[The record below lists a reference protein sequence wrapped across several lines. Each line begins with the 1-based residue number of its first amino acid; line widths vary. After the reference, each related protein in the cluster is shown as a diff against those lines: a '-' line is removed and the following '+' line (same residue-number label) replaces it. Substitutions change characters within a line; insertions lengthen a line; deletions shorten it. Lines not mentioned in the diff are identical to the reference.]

1 MDLRGRWFAGADA
14 LGVAEPEDAGQG
26 AGTPSLPARPRAEG
40 RRLLGQVLLA
50 DAAVTRAALKAALEA
65 QSQSHAPLGDL
76 LVALGF
82 CSQADIE
89 AALSKQREGRPLN
102 ESERLVTAQVGMDQR
117 LRKLGVRE
125 SHIRAALQFA
135 AATGTSLTRVVLDLG
150 LISAETMAQAL
161 AEENGRQ
168 YFPHE
173 RVDRIDPCEL
183 GSITVGEFTGYV
195 PAGRQDGRLLVAVAE
210 PEKILEAQTCWQAHR
225 VEVVIASPRTIETVF
240 RRHFARTEQ
249 AFRDSVSQ
257 WEERQRQQRGPEAA
271 DGNEVEWIY
280 GRLIRHACYL
290 GANDIFLHKTLAGV
304 GKIKLHVNGVGHLFA
319 AVKEDLFDKMLNKL
333 VSENSNA
340 DSLARAPQEAN
351 VGIIGDLKEAFSDI
365 TDRYS
370 FRLQLNQGRTHA
382 EREAVVRILDRQ
394 ADQADFH
401 ALGFDEQV
409 ERQLLQYSRSSTGL
423 VVVCG
428 PTGSGKTTSLYA
440 MMKKI
445 DPIERSIRTIEKPIE
460 YRHSMWH
467 QMEVPADVAEGEGV
481 RIMLNAALRMAP
493 HVILMGEI
501 REDVDVANR
510 VISAA
515 FTGHL
520 VYTTLHVTEAALAIT
535 RLRHIGVSSENLAA
549 ALRGVL
555 AQRLVQVLCPD
566 CRVADAREETQAE
579 RRRSAW
585 LSDIEWMPMREVGCA
600 RCGWSGFRGRRIIYE
615 LLDIDRDVRDLVERG
630 ATAREIARA
639 GVPPGRSIWACG
651 LRLVARGVTSIDE
664 LRRVADP
671 PS

>member
-1 MDLRGRWFAGADA
+1 MDLRGRWFGSGESLA
-14 LGVAEPEDAGQG
+14 VAEPSKPDPSSRPTGDAG
-26 AGTPSLPARPRAEG
+26 EG
-40 RRLLGQVLLA
+40 PVAHRLLGQLLVA
-50 DAAVTRAALKAALEA
+50 DAAITRAALQGALAAQA
-65 QSQSHAPLGDL
+65 RSHAPLGDL
-76 LVALGF
+76 LVSLGF
-82 CSQADIE
+82 CSRGEIE
-89 AALSKQREGRPLN
+89 AALCRQRDGATRS

-117 LRKLGVRE
+117 LRKLGVKE

-161 AEENGRQ
+161 ADENNRQ
-168 YFPHE
+168 YFPQE
-173 RVDRIDPCEL
+173 RVDRIDPSQL
-183 GSITVGEFTGYV
+183 DMLSVAEFSGYV
-195 PAGRQDGRLLVAVAE
+195 PAGRMEGRLLVAVAE
-210 PEKILEAQTCWQAHR
+210 PEKILEAQTRWQTYR
-225 VEVVIASPRTIETVF
+225 VEVVIASPRTIETIY

-249 AFRDSVSQ
+249 AFRQSVLQ
-257 WEERQRQQRGPEAA
+257 WEERQRLVRGADA
-271 DGNEVEWIY
+271 QDGNEVEWIY
-280 GRLIRHACYL
+280 GRLIRHACYV

-304 GKIKLHVNGVGHLFA
+304 GKVKLHVNGVGHLFA
-319 AVKEDLFDKMLNKL
+319 AIKEDLFDKVLNKL

-340 DSLARAPQEAN
+340 DALARAPQEAN
-351 VGIIGDLKEAFSDI
+351 VGIIGGLKEAFSDI

-370 FRLQLNQGRTHA
+370 FRLQLNQGRTHS

-394 ADQADFH
+394 AEQADFH

-467 QMEVPADVAEGEGV
+467 QMEVPADVSEGEGV
-481 RIMLNAALRMAP
+481 RIMLNATLRMAP

-501 REDVDVANR
+501 REDLDVANR

-535 RLRHIGVSSENLAA
+535 RLRHIGVTSENLAA

-566 CRVADAREETQAE
+566 CRAVDAREETQAE

-585 LSDIEWMPMREVGCA
+585 LSDIEWNPMRGVGCL

-630 ATAREIARA
+630 ATARELARA

>member
-1 MDLRGRWFAGADA
+1 MDLRGRWFGSGEGLA
-14 LGVAEPEDAGQG
+14 VAEPGRPDPSSRLAVGAVDGQV
-26 AGTPSLPARPRAEG
+26 AH
-40 RRLLGQVLLA
+40 RLLGQLLVA
-50 DAAVTRAALKAALEA
+50 DTAITRVALQEALAAQAR
-65 QSQSHAPLGDL
+65 SHAPLGDL
-76 LVALGF
+76 LVSLGF
-82 CSQADIE
+82 CNRGDIE
-89 AALSKQREGRPLN
+89 MALARQRNGAALS
-102 ESERLVTAQVGMDQR
+102 ESEQLVTSQVGMDQR
-117 LRKLGVRE
+117 LRKLGVKE

-161 AEENGRQ
+161 ADENSRE
-168 YFPHE
+168 YFPQE
-173 RVDRIDPCEL
+173 RVERIDPSEL
-183 GSITVGEFTGYV
+183 DTLVVTEFSGYV
-195 PAGRQDGRLLVAVAE
+195 PAGRMEGRLLVAVAE
-210 PEKILEAQTCWQAHR
+210 PEKILEAQTRWQAYR
-225 VEVVIASPRTIETVF
+225 VDVVIASPRTIETIF
-240 RRHFARTEQ
+240 RRHFARTEE
-249 AFRDSVSQ
+249 AFRQSVLQ
-257 WEERQRQQRGPEAA
+257 WEERQRAARGTEAQ

-280 GRLIRHACYL
+280 GRLIRHACYV

-304 GKIKLHVNGVGHLFA
+304 GKVKLHVNGVGQLFA

-340 DSLARAPQEAN
+340 DALARAPQEAN
-351 VGIIGDLKEAFSDI
+351 VGIIGGLKEAFADI

-370 FRLQLNQGRTHA
+370 FRLQLNQGRNHS

-394 ADQADFH
+394 AEQADFH

-481 RIMLNAALRMAP
+481 RIMLNATLRMAP

-501 REDVDVANR
+501 REDLDVANR

-535 RLRHIGVSSENLAA
+535 RLRHIGVTSENLAA

-555 AQRLVQVLCPD
+555 AQRLVQMLCPD
-566 CRVADAREETQAE
+566 CRVPDAREETQAE

-585 LSDIEWMPMREVGCA
+585 LADIEWNPLRQVGCA

>member
-1 MDLRGRWFAGADA
+1 
-14 LGVAEPEDAGQG
+14 
-26 AGTPSLPARPRAEG
+26 
-40 RRLLGQVLLA
+40 
-50 DAAVTRAALKAALEA
+50 
-65 QSQSHAPLGDL
+65 
-76 LVALGF
+76 
-82 CSQADIE
+82 
-89 AALSKQREGRPLN
+89 
-102 ESERLVTAQVGMDQR
+102 MDQR
-117 LRKLGVRE
+117 LRKLGVKE

-150 LISAETMAQAL
+150 LISAETIAQAL
-161 AEENGRQ
+161 ADENNRQ
-168 YFPHE
+168 YFPQE
-173 RVDRIDPCEL
+173 RVDRIDPSQL
-183 GSITVGEFTGYV
+183 DMLSVAEFSGYV
-195 PAGRQDGRLLVAVAE
+195 PAGRMEGRLLVAVAE
-210 PEKILEAQTCWQAHR
+210 PEKILEAQTRWQTYR
-225 VEVVIASPRTIETVF
+225 VEVVIASPRTIETIY

-249 AFRDSVSQ
+249 AFRQSVLQ
-257 WEERQRQQRGPEAA
+257 WEERQRLARGADA
-271 DGNEVEWIY
+271 QDGNEVEWIY
-280 GRLIRHACYL
+280 GRLIRHACYV

-304 GKIKLHVNGVGHLFA
+304 GKVKLHVNGVGQLFA
-319 AVKEDLFDKMLNKL
+319 AIKEDLFDKVLNKL
-333 VSENSNA
+333 VSENSSA
-340 DSLARAPQEAN
+340 DALARAPQEAN
-351 VGIIGDLKEAFSDI
+351 VGIIGGLKEAFSDI

-370 FRLQLNQGRTHA
+370 FRLQLNQGRTHS

-394 ADQADFH
+394 AEQADFH

-467 QMEVPADVAEGEGV
+467 QMEVPADVSEGEGV
-481 RIMLNAALRMAP
+481 RIMLNATLRMAP

-501 REDVDVANR
+501 REDLDVANR

-535 RLRHIGVSSENLAA
+535 RLRHIGVTSENLAA

-566 CRVADAREETQAE
+566 CRAVDAREETQAE

-585 LSDIEWMPMREVGCA
+585 LSDIEWNPMRSVGCS

-630 ATAREIARA
+630 ATARELARA

>member
-1 MDLRGRWFAGADA
+1 MDLRGRWFGSGESLA
-14 LGVAEPEDAGQG
+14 VAEPSKPDPSSRPTGDAGDG
-26 AGTPSLPARPRAEG
+26 PVAH
-40 RRLLGQVLLA
+40 RLLGQLLVA
-50 DAAVTRAALKAALEA
+50 DAAITRAALQGALA
-65 QSQSHAPLGDL
+65 TQARSHAPLGDL
-76 LVALGF
+76 LVSLGF
-82 CSQADIE
+82 CSRVEIE
-89 AALSKQREGRPLN
+89 AALGRQRDGATLS

-117 LRKLGVRE
+117 LRKLGVKE

-161 AEENGRQ
+161 ADENNRQ
-168 YFPHE
+168 YFPQE
-173 RVDRIDPCEL
+173 RVDRIDPSQL
-183 GSITVGEFTGYV
+183 DMLSVAEFSGYV
-195 PAGRQDGRLLVAVAE
+195 PAGRMEGRLLVAVAE
-210 PEKILEAQTCWQAHR
+210 PEKILEAQTRWKTYR
-225 VEVVIASPRTIETVF
+225 VEVVIASPRTIETIY

-249 AFRDSVSQ
+249 AFRQSVLQ
-257 WEERQRQQRGPEAA
+257 WEERQRLVRGADA
-271 DGNEVEWIY
+271 QDGNEVEWIY
-280 GRLIRHACYL
+280 GRLIRHACYV

-304 GKIKLHVNGVGHLFA
+304 GKVKLHVNGVGHLFA
-319 AVKEDLFDKMLNKL
+319 AIKEDLFDKVLNKL

-340 DSLARAPQEAN
+340 DALARAPQEAN
-351 VGIIGDLKEAFSDI
+351 VGIIGGLKEAFSDI

-370 FRLQLNQGRTHA
+370 FRLQLNQGRTHS

-394 ADQADFH
+394 AEQADFH

-481 RIMLNAALRMAP
+481 RIMLNATLRMAP

-501 REDVDVANR
+501 REDLDVANR

-535 RLRHIGVSSENLAA
+535 RLRHIGVTSENLAA

-566 CRVADAREETQAE
+566 CRAVDAREETQAE

-585 LSDIEWMPMREVGCA
+585 LSDIEWNPMRGVGCS

-630 ATAREIARA
+630 ATARELARA

>member
-1 MDLRGRWFAGADA
+1 MDLRGRWFGSGESLA
-14 LGVAEPEDAGQG
+14 VAEPSKPDPSSRPTGDAGDG
-26 AGTPSLPARPRAEG
+26 PVAH
-40 RRLLGQVLLA
+40 RLLGQLLVA
-50 DAAVTRAALKAALEA
+50 DAAITRAALQGALA
-65 QSQSHAPLGDL
+65 TQARSHAPLGDL
-76 LVALGF
+76 LVSLGF
-82 CSQADIE
+82 CSRVEIE
-89 AALSKQREGRPLN
+89 AALGRQRDGATLS

-117 LRKLGVRE
+117 LRKLGVKE

-161 AEENGRQ
+161 ADENNRQ
-168 YFPHE
+168 YFPQE
-173 RVDRIDPCEL
+173 RVDRIDPSQL
-183 GSITVGEFTGYV
+183 DMLSVAEFSGYV
-195 PAGRQDGRLLVAVAE
+195 PAGRMEGRLLVAVAE
-210 PEKILEAQTCWQAHR
+210 PEKILEAQTRWKTYR
-225 VEVVIASPRTIETVF
+225 VEVVIASPRTIETIY

-249 AFRDSVSQ
+249 AFRQSVLQ
-257 WEERQRQQRGPEAA
+257 WEERQRLVRGADA
-271 DGNEVEWIY
+271 QDGNEVEWIY
-280 GRLIRHACYL
+280 GRLIRHACYV

-304 GKIKLHVNGVGHLFA
+304 GKVKLHVNGVGQLFA
-319 AVKEDLFDKMLNKL
+319 AIKEDLFDKVLNKL

-340 DSLARAPQEAN
+340 DALARAPQEAN
-351 VGIIGDLKEAFSDI
+351 VGIIGGLKEAFSDI

-370 FRLQLNQGRTHA
+370 FRLQLNQGRTHS

-394 ADQADFH
+394 AEQADFH

-481 RIMLNAALRMAP
+481 RIMLNATLRMAP

-501 REDVDVANR
+501 REDLDVANR

-535 RLRHIGVSSENLAA
+535 RLRHIGVTSENLAA

-566 CRVADAREETQAE
+566 CRAVDAREETQAE

-585 LSDIEWMPMREVGCA
+585 LSDIEWNPMRSVGCS

-630 ATAREIARA
+630 ATARELARA

>member
-1 MDLRGRWFAGADA
+1 MDLRGRWFAGSDA
-14 LGVAEPEDAGQG
+14 LAAADSGG
-26 AGTPSLPARPRAEG
+26 AGPVDPAGRPTGHRADG
-40 RRLLGQVLLA
+40 QPRLGEVLVA
-50 DAAVTRAALKAALEA
+50 DAAITRAALKAALEA
-65 QSQSHAPLGDL
+65 QDRVHAPLGDL
-76 LVALGF
+76 LVALGY
-82 CSQADIE
+82 CTGDAIE
-89 AALSKQREGRPLN
+89 AALARQRDGRPLN
-102 ESERLVTAQVGMDQR
+102 ESEWLVTAQVGMDQR

-168 YFPHE
+168 YFSHD
-173 RVDRIDPCEL
+173 RVERIDPSDL
-183 GSITVGEFTGYV
+183 DSVTVGAFAGYV
-195 PAGRQDGRLLVAVAE
+195 PAGRMDGRLLVAVAE
-210 PEKILEAQTCWQAHR
+210 PEKILEAQTSWQAQR
-225 VEVVIASPRTIETVF
+225 VEVVIASPRTIETIF
-240 RRHFARTEQ
+240 RRYFARTEH
-249 AFRDSVSQ
+249 AFRQSVSQ
-257 WEERQRQQRGPEAA
+257 WEERQRQPRGPDAT

-304 GKIKLHVNGVGHLFA
+304 GKIKLHVNGAGHLFA

-340 DSLARAPQEAN
+340 DALARAPQEAN
-351 VGIIGDLKEAFSDI
+351 VGIIGGLKEEFSDI

-370 FRLQLNQGRTHA
+370 FRLQLTQGRSHA

-409 ERQLLQYSRSSTGL
+409 ERQLLNYSRSSTGL

-467 QMEVPADVAEGEGV
+467 QMEVPADVPEGEGV

-501 REDVDVANR
+501 REDLDVANR

-566 CRVADAREETQAE
+566 CRAPDASEDTQAE

-585 LSDIEWMPMREVGCA
+585 LADTEWTPMREVGCA

-615 LLDIDRDVRDLVERG
+615 LLDIDREVRDLVERG

-651 LRLVARGVTSIDE
+651 LRLVARGITSIDE

>member
-1 MDLRGRWFAGADA
+1 MDLRARWFGGVDT
-14 LGVAEPEDAGQG
+14 LGVAEPGRADPVVTAAARRPEGSG
-26 AGTPSLPARPRAEG
+26 ATT
-40 RRLLGQVLLA
+40 LLGELLLA
-50 DAAVTRAALKAALEA
+50 DTAITRAALQEALQVQA
-65 QSQSHAPLGDL
+65 RSHAPLGDL
-76 LVALGF
+76 LVTLGL
-82 CSQADIE
+82 CDRADID
-89 AALSKQREGRPLN
+89 AALERQRSGVVLS

-117 LRKLGVRE
+117 LRKLGVKE

-168 YFPHE
+168 YFPKDH
-173 RVDRIDPCEL
+173 VDRIDPSEL
-183 GSITVGEFTGYV
+183 EELSVGEFSGYV
-195 PAGRQDGRLLVAVAE
+195 PAGRIDGRLVVAVAE
-210 PEKILEAQTCWQAHR
+210 PEKILEAQTRWQAYR

-240 RRHFARTEQ
+240 RRHFARTEE
-249 AFRDSVSQ
+249 AFRRAVLQ
-257 WEERQRQQRGPEAA
+257 WEERQRAARGSDVQ

-280 GRLIRHACYL
+280 GRLIRHACYV

-304 GKIKLHVNGVGHLFA
+304 GKVKLHVNGVGHLFA
-319 AVKEDLFDKMLNKL
+319 AIKEDLFDKILNKL
-333 VSENSNA
+333 VSENSSA
-340 DSLARAPQEAN
+340 DALARNPQEAN
-351 VGIIGDLKEAFSDI
+351 VGIIGGLKDEFADI

-370 FRLQLNQGRTHA
+370 FRLQLNQGRSHS
-382 EREAVVRILDRQ
+382 EREAVVRVLDRQ
-394 ADQADFH
+394 AEQADFH

-409 ERQLLQYSRSSTGL
+409 ERQLLNYSRSSTGL

-481 RIMLNAALRMAP
+481 RIMLNATLRMAP

-501 REDVDVANR
+501 REDLDVANR

-520 VYTTLHVTEAALAIT
+520 VYTTLHVTEAALAVT
-535 RLRHIGVSSENLAA
+535 RLRHIGVTSENLAA
-549 ALRGVL
+549 SLRGVL

-566 CRVADAREETQAE
+566 CCASDAREETHAE

-585 LSDIEWMPMREVGCA
+585 LADLEWNPMRQVGCV

-651 LRLVARGVTSIDE
+651 LRLVARGITSIDE

>member
-1 MDLRGRWFAGADA
+1 MDLRGRWFGSGESLA
-14 LGVAEPEDAGQG
+14 VAEPSKPDPSSRPTGDAGDG
-26 AGTPSLPARPRAEG
+26 PVAH
-40 RRLLGQVLLA
+40 RLLGQLLVA
-50 DAAVTRAALKAALEA
+50 DAAITRAALQGALA
-65 QSQSHAPLGDL
+65 TQARSHAPLGDL
-76 LVALGF
+76 LVSLGF
-82 CSQADIE
+82 CSRVEIE
-89 AALSKQREGRPLN
+89 AALGRQRDGATLS

-117 LRKLGVRE
+117 LRKLGVKE

-161 AEENGRQ
+161 ADENNRQ
-168 YFPHE
+168 YFPQE
-173 RVDRIDPCEL
+173 RVDRIDPSQL
-183 GSITVGEFTGYV
+183 DMLSVAEFSGYV
-195 PAGRQDGRLLVAVAE
+195 PAGRMEGRLLVAVAE
-210 PEKILEAQTCWQAHR
+210 PEKILEAQTRWKTYR
-225 VEVVIASPRTIETVF
+225 VEVVIASPRTIETIY

-249 AFRDSVSQ
+249 AFRQSVLQ
-257 WEERQRQQRGPEAA
+257 WEERQRLVRGADA
-271 DGNEVEWIY
+271 QDGNEVEWIY
-280 GRLIRHACYL
+280 GRLIRHACYV

-304 GKIKLHVNGVGHLFA
+304 GKVKLHVNGVGHLFA
-319 AVKEDLFDKMLNKL
+319 AIKEDLFDKVLNKL

-340 DSLARAPQEAN
+340 DALARAPQEAN
-351 VGIIGDLKEAFSDI
+351 VGIIGGLKEAFSDI

-370 FRLQLNQGRTHA
+370 FRLQLNQGRTHS

-394 ADQADFH
+394 AEQADFH

-481 RIMLNAALRMAP
+481 RIMLNATLRMAP

-501 REDVDVANR
+501 REDLDVANR

-535 RLRHIGVSSENLAA
+535 RLRHIGVTSENLAA

-566 CRVADAREETQAE
+566 CRAVDAREETQAE

-585 LSDIEWMPMREVGCA
+585 LSDIEWNPMRSVGCS

-630 ATAREIARA
+630 ATARELARA

>member
-1 MDLRGRWFAGADA
+1 MDLRGRWFGSGESLA
-14 LGVAEPEDAGQG
+14 VAEPSKPDPSSRPTGDAGDG
-26 AGTPSLPARPRAEG
+26 PVAH
-40 RRLLGQVLLA
+40 RLLGQLLVA
-50 DAAVTRAALKAALEA
+50 DAAITRAALQGALA
-65 QSQSHAPLGDL
+65 TQARSHAPLGDL
-76 LVALGF
+76 LVSLGF
-82 CSQADIE
+82 CSRVEIE
-89 AALSKQREGRPLN
+89 AALGRQRDGATLS

-117 LRKLGVRE
+117 LRKLGVKE

-161 AEENGRQ
+161 ADENNRQ
-168 YFPHE
+168 YFPQE
-173 RVDRIDPCEL
+173 RVDRIDPSQL
-183 GSITVGEFTGYV
+183 DMLSVAEFSGYV
-195 PAGRQDGRLLVAVAE
+195 PAGRMEGRLLVAVAE
-210 PEKILEAQTCWQAHR
+210 PEKILEAQTRWQTYR
-225 VEVVIASPRTIETVF
+225 VEVVIASPRTIETIY

-249 AFRDSVSQ
+249 AFRQSVLQ
-257 WEERQRQQRGPEAA
+257 WEERQRLVRGADA
-271 DGNEVEWIY
+271 QDGNEVEWIY
-280 GRLIRHACYL
+280 GRLIRHACYV

-304 GKIKLHVNGVGHLFA
+304 GKVKLHVNGVGHLFA
-319 AVKEDLFDKMLNKL
+319 AIKEDLFDKVLNKL

-340 DSLARAPQEAN
+340 DALARAPQEAN
-351 VGIIGDLKEAFSDI
+351 VGIIGGLKEAFSDI

-370 FRLQLNQGRTHA
+370 FRLQLNQGRTHS

-394 ADQADFH
+394 AEQADFH

-481 RIMLNAALRMAP
+481 RIMLNATLRMAP

-501 REDVDVANR
+501 REDLDVANR

-535 RLRHIGVSSENLAA
+535 RLRHIGVTSENLAA

-566 CRVADAREETQAE
+566 CRAVDAREETQAE

-585 LSDIEWMPMREVGCA
+585 LSDIEWNPMRGVGCL

>member
-1 MDLRGRWFAGADA
+1 MDLRGRWFGSSEA
-14 LGVAEPEDAGQG
+14 LAVAEPGKPDPAVQPAHG
-26 AGTPSLPARPRAEG
+26 AGTHC
-40 RRLLGQVLLA
+40 LLGQLLVA
-50 DAAVTRAALKAALEA
+50 DTAITRTALQQALEA
-65 QSQSHAPLGDL
+65 QARSHAPLGDL
-76 LVALGF
+76 LVTLGF
-82 CSQADIE
+82 CSRDDIE
-89 AALSKQREGRPLN
+89 AALARQHAGAPLS

-117 LRKLGVRE
+117 LRKLGVKE
-125 SHIRAALQFA
+125 AHIRAALQFA

-161 AEENGRQ
+161 ADENGRQ
-168 YFPHE
+168 YFPQE
-173 RVDRIDPCEL
+173 RVDRIDTSEFESL
-183 GSITVGEFTGYV
+183 SVGEFSGYV
-195 PAGRQDGRLLVAVAE
+195 PAGRADGRLLVAVAE
-210 PEKILEAQTCWQAHR
+210 PEKILEAQTRWQAHR
-225 VEVVIASPRTIETVF
+225 VEVVIASPRTIETLF

-249 AFRDSVSQ
+249 AFRQSVLQ
-257 WEERQRQQRGPEAA
+257 WEERQRHARGTDAQ

-280 GRLIRHACYL
+280 GRLIRHACYV
-290 GANDIFLHKTLAGV
+290 GANDIFLHKTLAGA
-304 GKIKLHVNGVGHLFA
+304 GKVKLHVNGVGQLFA
-319 AVKEDLFDKMLNKL
+319 AIKEDLFDKLLNKL

-340 DSLARAPQEAN
+340 DALARAPQEAN
-351 VGIIGDLKEAFSDI
+351 VGIIGGLKEAFSDI

-370 FRLQLNQGRTHA
+370 FRLQLNQGRNHS

-394 ADQADFH
+394 AEQADFH

-481 RIMLNAALRMAP
+481 RIMLNATLRMAP

-501 REDVDVANR
+501 REDLDVANR

-520 VYTTLHVTEAALAIT
+520 VFTTLHVTEAALAIT
-535 RLRHIGVSSENLAA
+535 RLRHIGVTSENLAA
-549 ALRGVL
+549 ALCWRSGWCRCCATTDGCPIRGKRRRPNVAGRRGYPTSNGTRCARPAVRAAAGAASAGVGSSTNCSISTATCAIWSSV
-555 AQRLVQVLCPD
+555 AQR
-566 CRVADAREETQAE
+566 RARSHA
-579 RRRSAW
+579 RGFRPGARSGRA
-585 LSDIEWMPMREVGCA
+585 G
-600 RCGWSGFRGRRIIYE
+600 CGWS
-615 LLDIDRDVRDLVERG
+615 
-630 ATAREIARA
+630 RA
-639 GVPPGRSIWACG
+639 A
-651 LRLVARGVTSIDE
+651 
-664 LRRVADP
+664 
-671 PS
+671 

>member
-1 MDLRGRWFAGADA
+1 MDLRGRWFGGGEGLA
-14 LGVAEPEDAGQG
+14 VAEPGRPDPSSRPAAEAVEGQV
-26 AGTPSLPARPRAEG
+26 AH
-40 RRLLGQVLLA
+40 RLLGQLLVA
-50 DAAVTRAALKAALEA
+50 DTAITRVALQEALAAQAR
-65 QSQSHAPLGDL
+65 SHAPLGDL
-76 LVALGF
+76 LVSLGF
-82 CSQADIE
+82 CSRGDIE
-89 AALSKQREGRPLN
+89 AALARQRSGAALS
-102 ESERLVTAQVGMDQR
+102 ESEQLVTSQVGMDQR
-117 LRKLGVRE
+117 LRKLGVKE

-161 AEENGRQ
+161 ADENSRE
-168 YFPHE
+168 YFPQE
-173 RVDRIDPCEL
+173 RVDRIDPSEL
-183 GSITVGEFTGYV
+183 DTLAVTEFSGYV
-195 PAGRQDGRLLVAVAE
+195 PAGRMEGRLVVAVAE
-210 PEKILEAQTCWQAHR
+210 PEKILEAQTCWQAYR
-225 VEVVIASPRTIETVF
+225 VEVVIASPRTIETIF
-240 RRHFARTEQ
+240 RRHFARTEE
-249 AFRDSVSQ
+249 AFRQSVLQ
-257 WEERQRQQRGPEAA
+257 WEERQRVARGAEAQ

-280 GRLIRHACYL
+280 GRLIRHACYV

-304 GKIKLHVNGVGHLFA
+304 GKVKLHVNGVGQLFA

-340 DSLARAPQEAN
+340 DALARAPQEAN
-351 VGIIGDLKEAFSDI
+351 VGIIGGLREAFADI

-370 FRLQLNQGRTHA
+370 FRLQLNQGRNHS

-394 ADQADFH
+394 AEQADFH

-481 RIMLNAALRMAP
+481 RIMLNATLRMAP

-501 REDVDVANR
+501 REDLDVANR

-535 RLRHIGVSSENLAA
+535 RLRHIGVTSENLAA

-555 AQRLVQVLCPD
+555 AQRLVQMLCPD
-566 CRVADAREETQAE
+566 CRVPDAREETQAE

-585 LSDIEWMPMREVGCA
+585 LADIEWNPLRQVGCA

>member
-1 MDLRGRWFAGADA
+1 MDLRGRWFGSGESLA
-14 LGVAEPEDAGQG
+14 VAEPSKPDPSSRPTGDAGDG
-26 AGTPSLPARPRAEG
+26 PVAH
-40 RRLLGQVLLA
+40 RLLGQLLVA
-50 DAAVTRAALKAALEA
+50 DAAITRAALQGALA
-65 QSQSHAPLGDL
+65 TQARSHAPLGDL
-76 LVALGF
+76 LVSLGF
-82 CSQADIE
+82 CSRVEIE
-89 AALSKQREGRPLN
+89 AALGRQRDGATLS

-117 LRKLGVRE
+117 LRKLGVKE

-161 AEENGRQ
+161 ADENNRQ
-168 YFPHE
+168 YFPQE
-173 RVDRIDPCEL
+173 RVDRIDPSQL
-183 GSITVGEFTGYV
+183 DMLSVAEFSGYV
-195 PAGRQDGRLLVAVAE
+195 PAGRMEGRLLVAVAE
-210 PEKILEAQTCWQAHR
+210 PEKILEAQTRWQTYR
-225 VEVVIASPRTIETVF
+225 VEVVIASPRTIETIY

-249 AFRDSVSQ
+249 AFRQSVLQ
-257 WEERQRQQRGPEAA
+257 WEERQRLARGADA
-271 DGNEVEWIY
+271 QDGNEVEWIY
-280 GRLIRHACYL
+280 GRLIRHACYV

-304 GKIKLHVNGVGHLFA
+304 GKVKLHVNGVGQLFA
-319 AVKEDLFDKMLNKL
+319 AIKEDLFDKVLNKL

-340 DSLARAPQEAN
+340 DALARAPQEAN
-351 VGIIGDLKEAFSDI
+351 VGIIGGLKEAFSDI

-370 FRLQLNQGRTHA
+370 FRLQLNQGRTHS

-394 ADQADFH
+394 AEQADFH

-481 RIMLNAALRMAP
+481 RIMLNATLRMAP

-501 REDVDVANR
+501 REDLDVANR

-535 RLRHIGVSSENLAA
+535 RLRHIGVTSENLAA

-566 CRVADAREETQAE
+566 CRAVDAREETQAE

-585 LSDIEWMPMREVGCA
+585 LSDIEWNPMRGVGCS

>member
-1 MDLRGRWFAGADA
+1 MDLRGRWFGGGEGLA
-14 LGVAEPEDAGQG
+14 VAEPGRPDPSSRPAAEAVEGQV
-26 AGTPSLPARPRAEG
+26 AH
-40 RRLLGQVLLA
+40 RLLGQLLVA
-50 DAAVTRAALKAALEA
+50 DTAITRVALQEALAAQAR
-65 QSQSHAPLGDL
+65 SHAPLGDL
-76 LVALGF
+76 LVSLGF
-82 CSQADIE
+82 CSRGDIE
-89 AALSKQREGRPLN
+89 AALARQRSGAALS
-102 ESERLVTAQVGMDQR
+102 ESEQLVTSQVGMDQR
-117 LRKLGVRE
+117 LRKLGVKE

-161 AEENGRQ
+161 ADENSRE
-168 YFPHE
+168 YFPQE
-173 RVDRIDPCEL
+173 RVDRIDPSEL
-183 GSITVGEFTGYV
+183 DTLAVTEFSGYV
-195 PAGRQDGRLLVAVAE
+195 PAGRMEGRLVVAVAE
-210 PEKILEAQTCWQAHR
+210 PEKILEAQTRWQAYR
-225 VEVVIASPRTIETVF
+225 VEVVIASPRTIETIF
-240 RRHFARTEQ
+240 RRHFARTEE
-249 AFRDSVSQ
+249 AFRQSVLQ
-257 WEERQRQQRGPEAA
+257 WEERQRVARGAEAQ

-280 GRLIRHACYL
+280 GRLIRHACYV

-304 GKIKLHVNGVGHLFA
+304 GKVKLHVNGVGQLFA

-340 DSLARAPQEAN
+340 DALARAPQEAN
-351 VGIIGDLKEAFSDI
+351 VGIIGGLREAFADI

-370 FRLQLNQGRTHA
+370 FRLQLNQGRNHS

-394 ADQADFH
+394 AEQADFH

-481 RIMLNAALRMAP
+481 RIMLNATLRMAP

-501 REDVDVANR
+501 REDLDVANR

-535 RLRHIGVSSENLAA
+535 RLRHIGVTSENLAA

-555 AQRLVQVLCPD
+555 AQRLVQMLCPD
-566 CRVADAREETQAE
+566 CRVPDAREETQAE

-585 LSDIEWMPMREVGCA
+585 LADIEWNPLRQVGCA

>member
-1 MDLRGRWFAGADA
+1 MDLRGRWFGSGESLA
-14 LGVAEPEDAGQG
+14 VAEPSKPDPSSRPTGDAGDG
-26 AGTPSLPARPRAEG
+26 PVAH
-40 RRLLGQVLLA
+40 RLLGQLLVA
-50 DAAVTRAALKAALEA
+50 DAAITRAALQGALA
-65 QSQSHAPLGDL
+65 TQARSHAPLGDL
-76 LVALGF
+76 LVSLGF
-82 CSQADIE
+82 CSRVEIE
-89 AALSKQREGRPLN
+89 AALGRQRDGATLS

-117 LRKLGVRE
+117 LRKLGVKE

-161 AEENGRQ
+161 ADENNRQ
-168 YFPHE
+168 YFPQE
-173 RVDRIDPCEL
+173 RVDRIDPSQL
-183 GSITVGEFTGYV
+183 DMLSVAEFSGYV
-195 PAGRQDGRLLVAVAE
+195 PAGRMEGRLLVAVAE
-210 PEKILEAQTCWQAHR
+210 PEKILEAQTRWQTYR
-225 VEVVIASPRTIETVF
+225 VEVVIASPRTIETIY

-249 AFRDSVSQ
+249 AFRQSVLQ
-257 WEERQRQQRGPEAA
+257 WEERQRLVRGADA
-271 DGNEVEWIY
+271 QDGNEVEWIY
-280 GRLIRHACYL
+280 GRLIRHACYV

-304 GKIKLHVNGVGHLFA
+304 GKVKLHVNGVGHLFA
-319 AVKEDLFDKMLNKL
+319 AIKEDLFDKVLNKL

-340 DSLARAPQEAN
+340 DALARAPQEAN
-351 VGIIGDLKEAFSDI
+351 VGIIGGLKEAFSDI

-370 FRLQLNQGRTHA
+370 FRLQLNQGRTHS

-394 ADQADFH
+394 AEQADFH

-481 RIMLNAALRMAP
+481 RIMLNATLRMAP

-501 REDVDVANR
+501 REDLDVANR

-535 RLRHIGVSSENLAA
+535 RLRHIGVTSENLAA

-566 CRVADAREETQAE
+566 CRAVDAREETQAE

-585 LSDIEWMPMREVGCA
+585 LSDIEWNPMRGVGCS

-630 ATAREIARA
+630 ATARELARA

>member
-1 MDLRGRWFAGADA
+1 MDLRGRWFGSGESLA
-14 LGVAEPEDAGQG
+14 VAEPSKPDPSSRPTGDAG
-26 AGTPSLPARPRAEG
+26 EG
-40 RRLLGQVLLA
+40 PVAHRLLGQLLVA
-50 DAAVTRAALKAALEA
+50 DAAITRAELQDALAAQARL
-65 QSQSHAPLGDL
+65 HAPLGDL
-76 LVALGF
+76 LVSLGF
-82 CSQADIE
+82 CSRVEIE
-89 AALSKQREGRPLN
+89 AALGRQRDGATLS

-117 LRKLGVRE
+117 LRKLGVKE

-161 AEENGRQ
+161 ADENNRQ
-168 YFPHE
+168 YFPQE
-173 RVDRIDPCEL
+173 RVDRIDPSQL
-183 GSITVGEFTGYV
+183 DMLSVAEFSGYV
-195 PAGRQDGRLLVAVAE
+195 PAGRMEGRLLVAVAE
-210 PEKILEAQTCWQAHR
+210 PEKILEAQTRWQTYR
-225 VEVVIASPRTIETVF
+225 VEVVIASPRTIETIY
-240 RRHFARTEQ
+240 RRHFARTEE
-249 AFRDSVSQ
+249 AFRQSVLQ
-257 WEERQRQQRGPEAA
+257 WEERQRLARGADA
-271 DGNEVEWIY
+271 QDGNEVEWIY
-280 GRLIRHACYL
+280 GRLIRHACYV

-304 GKIKLHVNGVGHLFA
+304 GKVKLHVNGVGHLFA
-319 AVKEDLFDKMLNKL
+319 AIKEDLFDKVLNKL

-340 DSLARAPQEAN
+340 DALARAPQEAN
-351 VGIIGDLKEAFSDI
+351 VGIIGGLKEAFSDI

-370 FRLQLNQGRTHA
+370 FRLQLNQGRTHS

-394 ADQADFH
+394 AEQADFH

-481 RIMLNAALRMAP
+481 RIMLNATLRMAP

-501 REDVDVANR
+501 REDLDVANR

-535 RLRHIGVSSENLAA
+535 RLRHIGVTSENLAA

-566 CRVADAREETQAE
+566 CRAVDAREETQAE

-585 LSDIEWMPMREVGCA
+585 LSDIEWNPMRGVGCS

>member
-1 MDLRGRWFAGADA
+1 MDLRGRWFGSGESLA
-14 LGVAEPEDAGQG
+14 VAEPSKPDPSSRPTGDAGDG
-26 AGTPSLPARPRAEG
+26 PVAH
-40 RRLLGQVLLA
+40 RLLGQLLVA
-50 DAAVTRAALKAALEA
+50 DAAITRAALQGALA
-65 QSQSHAPLGDL
+65 TQARSHAPLGDL
-76 LVALGF
+76 LVSLGF
-82 CSQADIE
+82 CSRVEIE
-89 AALSKQREGRPLN
+89 AALGRQRDGATLS

-117 LRKLGVRE
+117 LRKLGVKE

-161 AEENGRQ
+161 ADENNRQ
-168 YFPHE
+168 YFPQE
-173 RVDRIDPCEL
+173 RVDRIDPSQL
-183 GSITVGEFTGYV
+183 DMLSVAEFSGYV
-195 PAGRQDGRLLVAVAE
+195 PAGRMEGRLLVAVAE
-210 PEKILEAQTCWQAHR
+210 PEKILEAQTRWKTYR
-225 VEVVIASPRTIETVF
+225 VEVVIASPRTIETIY

-249 AFRDSVSQ
+249 AFRQSVLQ
-257 WEERQRQQRGPEAA
+257 WEERQRLARGADA
-271 DGNEVEWIY
+271 QDGNEVEWIY
-280 GRLIRHACYL
+280 GRLIRHACYV

-304 GKIKLHVNGVGHLFA
+304 GKVKLHVNGVGHLFA
-319 AVKEDLFDKMLNKL
+319 AIKEDLFDKVLNKL

-340 DSLARAPQEAN
+340 DALARAPQEAN
-351 VGIIGDLKEAFSDI
+351 VGIIGGLKEAFSDI

-370 FRLQLNQGRTHA
+370 FRLQLNQGRTHS

-394 ADQADFH
+394 AEQADFH

-481 RIMLNAALRMAP
+481 RIMLNATLRMAP

-501 REDVDVANR
+501 REDLDVANR

-535 RLRHIGVSSENLAA
+535 RLRHIGVTSENLAA

-566 CRVADAREETQAE
+566 CRAVDAREETQAE

-585 LSDIEWMPMREVGCA
+585 LSDIEWNPMRGVGCS

-630 ATAREIARA
+630 ATARELARA

>member
-1 MDLRGRWFAGADA
+1 MDLRGRWFGSGESRA
-14 LGVAEPEDAGQG
+14 VAEPSKPDPSSRPTGDAGDG
-26 AGTPSLPARPRAEG
+26 PVAH
-40 RRLLGQVLLA
+40 RLLGQLLVA
-50 DAAVTRAALKAALEA
+50 DAAITRAALQGALA
-65 QSQSHAPLGDL
+65 TQARSHAPLGDL
-76 LVALGF
+76 LVSLGF
-82 CSQADIE
+82 CSRGEIE
-89 AALSKQREGRPLN
+89 AALGRQRDGATLS

-117 LRKLGVRE
+117 LRKLGVKE

-161 AEENGRQ
+161 ADENNRQ
-168 YFPHE
+168 YFPQE
-173 RVDRIDPCEL
+173 RVDRIDPSQL
-183 GSITVGEFTGYV
+183 DMLSVAEFSGYV
-195 PAGRQDGRLLVAVAE
+195 PAGRMEGRLLVAVAE
-210 PEKILEAQTCWQAHR
+210 PEKILEAQTRWQTYR
-225 VEVVIASPRTIETVF
+225 VEVVIASPRTIETIY

-249 AFRDSVSQ
+249 AFRQSVLQ
-257 WEERQRQQRGPEAA
+257 WEERQRLARGADA
-271 DGNEVEWIY
+271 QDGNEVEWIY
-280 GRLIRHACYL
+280 GRLIRHACYV

-304 GKIKLHVNGVGHLFA
+304 GKVKLHVNGVGHLFA
-319 AVKEDLFDKMLNKL
+319 AIKEDLFDKVLNKL

-340 DSLARAPQEAN
+340 DALARAPQEAN
-351 VGIIGDLKEAFSDI
+351 VGIIGGLKEAFSDI

-370 FRLQLNQGRTHA
+370 FRLQLNQGRTHS

-394 ADQADFH
+394 AEQADFH

-481 RIMLNAALRMAP
+481 RIMLNATLRMAP

-501 REDVDVANR
+501 REDLDVANR

-535 RLRHIGVSSENLAA
+535 RLRHIGVTSENLAA

-566 CRVADAREETQAE
+566 CRAVDAREETQAE

-585 LSDIEWMPMREVGCA
+585 LSDIEWNPMRGVGCS

-630 ATAREIARA
+630 ATARELARA

>member
-1 MDLRGRWFAGADA
+1 MDLRGRWFGSSEA
-14 LGVAEPEDAGQG
+14 LAVAEPGKPDPAVRPADG
-26 AGTPSLPARPRAEG
+26 AGTH
-40 RRLLGQVLLA
+40 RLLGQLLVA
-50 DAAVTRAALKAALEA
+50 DTAITRTALQQALEA
-65 QSQSHAPLGDL
+65 QARSHAPLGDL
-76 LVALGF
+76 LVGLGF
-82 CSQADIE
+82 CSRDDIE
-89 AALSKQREGRPLN
+89 AALAKQHAGAPLS

-117 LRKLGVRE
+117 LRKLGVKKA
-125 SHIRAALQFA
+125 HIRAALQFA

-161 AEENGRQ
+161 ADENGRQ
-168 YFPHE
+168 YFPQE
-173 RVDRIDPCEL
+173 RVDRIDPSEL
-183 GSITVGEFTGYV
+183 ESLSVGEFSGYV
-195 PAGRQDGRLLVAVAE
+195 PAGRTDGRLLVAVAE
-210 PEKILEAQTCWQAHR
+210 PEKILEAQTRWQAHR
-225 VEVVIASPRTIETVF
+225 VEVVIASPRTIETLF

-249 AFRDSVSQ
+249 AFRQSVLQ
-257 WEERQRQQRGPEAA
+257 WEERQRNARGTDAQ

-280 GRLIRHACYL
+280 GRLIRHACYV
-290 GANDIFLHKTLAGV
+290 GANDIFLHKTLAGA
-304 GKIKLHVNGVGHLFA
+304 GKVKLHVNGVGQLFA
-319 AVKEDLFDKMLNKL
+319 AVKEDLFDKLLNKL
-333 VSENSNA
+333 VSENSSA
-340 DSLARAPQEAN
+340 DALARAPQEAN
-351 VGIIGDLKEAFSDI
+351 VGIIGGLKEEFSDI

-370 FRLQLNQGRTHA
+370 FRLQLSQGRNHS

-394 ADQADFH
+394 AEQADFH
-401 ALGFDEQV
+401 ALGVDEQV

-481 RIMLNAALRMAP
+481 RIMLNATLRMAP

-501 REDVDVANR
+501 REDLDVANR

-555 AQRLVQVLCPD
+555 AQRLVQVLCHD
-566 CRVADAREETQAE
+566 CRVPDAREETQAE
-579 RRRSAW
+579 RRRSVW
-585 LSDIEWMPMREVGCA
+585 LSDLEWNPMRQAGCA
-600 RCGWSGFRGRRIIYE
+600 RCGWSGYRGRRIIYE

>member
-1 MDLRGRWFAGADA
+1 MDLRGRWFGSGESLA
-14 LGVAEPEDAGQG
+14 VAEPSKPDPSSRPTGDAGDG
-26 AGTPSLPARPRAEG
+26 PVAH
-40 RRLLGQVLLA
+40 RLLGQLLVA
-50 DAAVTRAALKAALEA
+50 DAAITRAALQGALA
-65 QSQSHAPLGDL
+65 TQARSHAPLGDL
-76 LVALGF
+76 LVSLGF
-82 CSQADIE
+82 CSRVEIE
-89 AALSKQREGRPLN
+89 AALGRQRDGATLS

-117 LRKLGVRE
+117 LRKLGVKE

-161 AEENGRQ
+161 ADENNRQ
-168 YFPHE
+168 YFPQE
-173 RVDRIDPCEL
+173 RVDRIDPSQL
-183 GSITVGEFTGYV
+183 DMLSVAEFSGYV
-195 PAGRQDGRLLVAVAE
+195 PAGRMEGRLLVAVAE
-210 PEKILEAQTCWQAHR
+210 PEKILEAQTRWKTYR
-225 VEVVIASPRTIETVF
+225 VEVVIASPRTIETIY

-249 AFRDSVSQ
+249 AFRQSVLQ
-257 WEERQRQQRGPEAA
+257 WEERQRLVRGADA
-271 DGNEVEWIY
+271 QDGNEVEWIY
-280 GRLIRHACYL
+280 GRLIRHACYV

-304 GKIKLHVNGVGHLFA
+304 GKVKLHVNGVGQLFA
-319 AVKEDLFDKMLNKL
+319 AIKEDLFDKVLNKL

-340 DSLARAPQEAN
+340 DALARAPQEAN
-351 VGIIGDLKEAFSDI
+351 VGIIGGLKEAFSDI

-370 FRLQLNQGRTHA
+370 FRLQLNQGRTHS

-394 ADQADFH
+394 AEQADFH

-481 RIMLNAALRMAP
+481 RIMLNATLRMAP

-501 REDVDVANR
+501 REDLDVANR

-535 RLRHIGVSSENLAA
+535 RLRHIGVTSENLAA

-566 CRVADAREETQAE
+566 CRAVDAREETQAE

-585 LSDIEWMPMREVGCA
+585 LSDIEWNPMRGVGCS

-630 ATAREIARA
+630 ATARELARA

>member
-1 MDLRGRWFAGADA
+1 MDLRGRWFGGAGAFA
-14 LGVAEPEDAGQG
+14 VAEPGASGAADRREGGPERQG
-26 AGTPSLPARPRAEG
+26 AGARQ
-40 RRLLGQVLLA
+40 LLGQVLLA
-50 DAAVTRAALKAALEA
+50 DAAITRAALKAALDA
-65 QSQSHAPLGDL
+65 QEQSRAPLGDL
-76 LVALGF
+76 LVALDF
-82 CSQADIE
+82 CTRADIE
-89 AALSKQREGRPLN
+89 AALERQREGRPLN

-125 SHIRAALQFA
+125 AHIRAALQFA

-173 RVDRIDPCEL
+173 RVERIDPCEL
-183 GSITVGEFTGYV
+183 EAVTVGEFTGYV

-210 PEKILEAQTCWQAHR
+210 PEKILEAQTCWQAYR
-225 VEVVIASPRTIETVF
+225 VEVVIASPRTIETIF

-249 AFRDSVSQ
+249 AFRQSVSQ
-257 WEERQRQQRGPEAA
+257 WEERQRQQRGADAA
-271 DGNEVEWIY
+271 DGNDVEWIY

-304 GKIKLHVNGVGHLFA
+304 GKIKLHVNGVGQLFA
-319 AVKEDLFDKMLNKL
+319 AVREDLFDKMLNKL

-351 VGIIGDLKEAFSDI
+351 VGIIGDLKEEFSDI

-401 ALGFDEQV
+401 SLGFDEQV

-460 YRHSMWH
+460 YRNSMWH
-467 QMEVPADVAEGEGV
+467 QMERPHSCPIASGSLRKHGDNGTPSRDKPLCRVRERPISVFDIRGYVGV
-481 RIMLNAALRMAP
+481 R
-493 HVILMGEI
+493 
-501 REDVDVANR
+501 
-510 VISAA
+510 S
-515 FTGHL
+515 
-520 VYTTLHVTEAALAIT
+520 
-535 RLRHIGVSSENLAA
+535 GVSTPHAWGYVTRTSL
-549 ALRGVL
+549 
-555 AQRLVQVLCPD
+555 QRFQRCPLP
-566 CRVADAREETQAE
+566 
-579 RRRSAW
+579 RS
-585 LSDIEWMPMREVGCA
+585 P
-600 RCGWSGFRGRRIIYE
+600 F
-615 LLDIDRDVRDLVERG
+615 
-630 ATAREIARA
+630 ATRK
-639 GVPPGRSIWACG
+639 P
-651 LRLVARGVTSIDE
+651 T
-664 LRRVADP
+664 
-671 PS
+671 PSP